1 MACELHLVKAI
12 IRQPPQLPL
21 TTPIPPGRRGHKIEG
36 GKGRCPKEPGPG
48 MTRCLDGW
56 QLAAG
61 AEASWALGLLERVEV
76 GEPHSQPGAGSAA
89 ERRGS
94 LGPTCGGLL
103 EHPHTGAKGAP

>member
-1 MACELHLVKAI
+1 
-12 IRQPPQLPL
+12 
-21 TTPIPPGRRGHKIEG
+21 
-36 GKGRCPKEPGPG
+36 